1 MVKLGAFNDKI
12 EEALAVLKKE
22 LLVPYYRKGNVAEL
36 ASGFEEKGFVDTLNV
51 NCPDF
56 SLNFDLKT
64 DENDAHV
71 TDYDNVVTLYSA
83 LKDLPPVVAANPQ
96 FWAWEAHA
104 DFSDYIHNRSESERS
119 RYTEVDVCRDFF
131 CRIDTGGV
139 RRALVVNPLS
149 RLWWTG
155 RLLHDD
161 ENLDNPYHF
170 VRYFTSSAFNSKIL
184 LLASSTA
191 ASNHKVAMG
200 MMDAIDRFKLD
211 RSLADITR
219 REILTCTKYLNSI
232 GAVRMIDTLSREEIR
247 DICLKRMDTVL

>member
-96 FWAWEAHA
+96 FWAWEAHV
-104 DFSDYIHNRSESERS
+104 DFSDYIHNRSETERS

-131 CRIDTGGV
+131 CRTDTGGT

-149 RLWWTG
+149 RLWWAG
-155 RLLHDD
+155 RLLRDD
-161 ENLDNPYHF
+161 ENLENPYHF
-170 VRYFTSSAFNSKIL
+170 VLHFTSSAFNSKIL